1 MKKLIPVILLFL
13 TISIN
18 AQSVETVKF
27 SDLQNKILYAEA
39 PLTIFNFWATWCGP
53 CVKEMPHF
61 DALETENKGV
71 KVYFVSLDFKQDF
84 EKVKKFLVKKNLKS
98 EVLYLDEKDPD
109 SYMRKVSNDWSGAIP
124 ATLFVT
130 DLGKSF
136 FYEKAF
142 TKDELQKTVRK
153 YLN

>member
-1 MKKLIPVILLFL
+1 
-13 TISIN
+13 
-18 AQSVETVKF
+18 
-27 SDLQNKILYAEA
+27 
-39 PLTIFNFWATWCGP
+39 
-53 CVKEMPHF
+53 MPHF